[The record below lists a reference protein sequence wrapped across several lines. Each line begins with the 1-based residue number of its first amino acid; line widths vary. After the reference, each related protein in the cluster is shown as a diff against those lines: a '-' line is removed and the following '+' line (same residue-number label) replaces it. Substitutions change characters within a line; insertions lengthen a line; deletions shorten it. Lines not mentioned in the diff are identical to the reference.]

1 MNIGRK
7 LQVSII
13 IAYIICD
20 FGQVTFLS
28 LSFTTHIKRMVFLY
42 LVVSLA
48 ELYEVV
54 YINTFAKCLI
64 YDKFTIRAVIAI
76 YSILGP
82 NKFSC
87 DPL

>member
-13 IAYIICD
+13 IAYIMCD

-28 LSFTTHIKRMVFLY
+28 LSFITYIKRMVFLY
-42 LVVSLA
+42 LLVSLA

-54 YINTFAKCLI
+54 YVNTFAKCLI
-64 YDKFTIRAVIAI
+64 YGKWRAVIAI

-82 NKFSC
+82 NKFPC

>member
-20 FGQVTFLS
+20 FGHVTFLS
-28 LSFTTHIKRMVFLY
+28 LSFTTYIKRMVFLY
-42 LVVSLA
+42 LVVLLA
-48 ELYEVV
+48 ELYQVV

-64 YDKFTIRAVIAI
+64 YDKFTVRAMIAI
-76 YSILGP
+76 YSILGQ
-82 NKFSC
+82 NKFFC

>member
-13 IAYIICD
+13 IAYIMCD

-28 LSFTTHIKRMVFLY
+28 LSFITYIKRMVFLY
-42 LVVSLA
+42 LLVSLA

-64 YDKFTIRAVIAI
+64 YGKWRAVIAI
-76 YSILGP
+76 YSTLGP
-82 NKFSC
+82 NKC
-87 DPL
+87 PWDPL

>member
-13 IAYIICD
+13 IAYIMCD
-20 FGQVTFLS
+20 FGQVTLLS
-28 LSFTTHIKRMVFLY
+28 LSFITYIKSMVFLY
-42 LVVSLA
+42 LLVSLA

-54 YINTFAKCLI
+54 YINTFAKCLM
-64 YDKFTIRAVIAI
+64 YDKFTIRGVIAI

>member
-13 IAYIICD
+13 IAYIMCD

-28 LSFTTHIKRMVFLY
+28 LSFITYIKRMVFLY
-42 LVVSLA
+42 LLVSLA

-64 YDKFTIRAVIAI
+64 YGKWRAVIAI
-76 YSILGP
+76 YSTLGP
-82 NKFSC
+82 NKFPC